1 MPQPG
6 KYGRRDPDPTKP
18 RLYLDDYF
26 DAAHVA
32 ATLPAFNPDVNYA
45 AKVST
50 WPMYI
55 NGPDPSAPDGLT
67 SGIGDCTCAYAG
79 HAIQAIT
86 AYSGTEVT
94 ITDQDVLA
102 AYCAISGF
110 VPGNEST
117 DTGCQIQDVLN
128 YWRTTGIGGHKII
141 GFGAL
146 RTWDTDNLNAALNL
160 FWTVDLGVNLPQSA
174 EAQFSKGEPWVP
186 VRGAA
191 IAGGHCIG
199 LQAFTPSMD
208 ELHPVTWGALWKM
221 NQAFN
226 REYTQ
231 EAWVPIFPEVIAAA
245 QQSGAIDLPALA
257 ADFTALT
264 GEPFPAAT

>member
-6 KYGRRDPDPTKP
+6 KYGRRSPDLTKP

-26 DAAHVA
+26 DAANVA
-32 ATLPAFNPDVNYA
+32 ATLPAFNPSVNYA
-45 AKVST
+45 AKVQT

-55 NGPDPSAPDGLT
+55 NGPDPAAPDGLT
-67 SGIGDCTCAYAG
+67 SGVGDCTIAYAG
-79 HAIQAIT
+79 HAIQAVT

-94 ITDQDVLA
+94 ITDQDVLT
-102 AYCAISGF
+102 AYSAVSGY
-110 VPGNEST
+110 VPGEEST

-128 YWRTTGIGGHKII
+128 YWRTTGIGGHQIV

-146 RTWDTDNLNAALNL
+146 RSWHTDTLNAALNL

-174 EAQFSKGEPWVP
+174 EQQFSAGQPWEPVA
-186 VRGAA
+186 GSA

-199 LQAFTPSMD
+199 LQAFRPGMD
-208 ELHPVTWGALWKM
+208 MLEPVTWGTLWRM

-226 REYTQ
+226 REYTE
-231 EAWVPIFPEVIAAA
+231 EAWVPIFAEVIAAA
-245 QQSGAIDLPALA
+245 QQSGAVNMSALA

-264 GEPFPAAT
+264 GDPFPVST